1 MQDLKC
7 TCLSTYR
14 SPGDYILAMRLEVD
28 VEQAHAFGDLFENV
42 LDEALGHEGPRDA
55 YLQKLKEEY
64 GRTVKASADQE
75 DS

>member
-1 MQDLKC
+1 
-7 TCLSTYR
+7 
-14 SPGDYILAMRLEVD
+14 MRLEVD